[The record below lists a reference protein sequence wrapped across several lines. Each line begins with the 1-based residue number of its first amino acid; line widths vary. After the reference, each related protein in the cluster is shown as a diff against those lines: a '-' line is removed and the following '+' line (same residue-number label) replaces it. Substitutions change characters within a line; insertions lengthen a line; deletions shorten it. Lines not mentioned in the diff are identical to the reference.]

1 MNQPPVNA
9 SYANTL
15 ESSPSADFFS
25 PAQVQLNTMIKH
37 LETIGTQDHR
47 VTEKYLSAEGDEL
60 KRLLLQGHLNL
71 LAHNEQQASSV
82 TCADGHQRNHVRKN
96 TQRKL
101 TTLFGS
107 VTVTRR
113 GYSQRQQ
120 SSLFPMDASLNL
132 YSDQYTDG
140 IRERIVQD
148 VIDRSYDRAIEQHR
162 KTCSGIV
169 GKRQAMQLA
178 ESASCDFVDFYA
190 HRAVKD
196 EQTDDLLILSFD
208 GKGLVMLPDGL
219 RECTRKSAEKSRNN
233 LQTRLSPGEKKDR
246 KRMAQVATVY
256 TVLPHIRT
264 AESVINRDKEQDNV
278 INFRP
283 PVRNK
288 RVFASVERTAEQV
301 IEEAFDEALKRDPE
315 NKRQWVIVVDG
326 HPHQLSLIEKV
337 MARKRVDAMIIMD
350 FIHVLEYLWKAAYCL
365 YEKGSEAAE
374 SWVCE
379 GALRVLRGESAGVAR
394 GIRQSA
400 SKRQLKKREAM
411 DKCAGYLQKNQ
422 SRLRYGIAL
431 AEGLPIAS
439 GVIEGACRHL
449 INDRMDITGARWSLQ
464 GAEAI
469 LKLRSINSSGD
480 WDEYWNYHRSRSAS
494 RNYGDLV
501 ISGAT
506 S

>member
-1 MNQPPVNA
+1 MIQH
-9 SYANTL
+9 L
-15 ESSPSADFFS
+15 ESIDF
-25 PAQVQLNTMIKH
+25 
-37 LETIGTQDHR
+37 QDHGF
-47 VTEKYLSAEGDEL
+47 TEKYLSTEGDEL
-60 KRLLLQGHLNL
+60 KRLLFQGYLNKQ
-71 LAHNEQQASSV
+71 AHDEQQAASV
-82 TCADGHQRNHVRKN
+82 TGVDGHSRNHVRKN
-96 TQRKL
+96 TQR
-101 TTLFGS
+101 TITSLFGP
-107 VTVTRR
+107 VTVTRLS
-113 GYSQRQQ
+113 YNQRQK
-120 SSLFPMDASLNL
+120 SSLFPLDAELNL
-132 YSDQYTDG
+132 YADQYTDG
-140 IRERIVQD
+140 MRQRIVHD
-148 VIDRSYDRAIEQHR
+148 VIDRSYDRAIERHR
-162 KTCSGIV
+162 KTCTGIV
-169 GKRQAMQLA
+169 GKRQAMQLT
-178 ESASCDFVDFYA
+178 ESSSVDFVDFYEQ
-190 HRAVKD
+190 RTVND
-196 EQTDDLLILSFD
+196 EQTGDLLILSFD

-219 RECTRKSAEKSRNN
+219 RECTRKAAEKSKNN

-264 AESVINRDKEQDNV
+264 AESVMNRDKKQDNIV
-278 INFRP
+278 NFRP

-288 RVFASVERTAEQV
+288 RVFASVGRTAEQV
-301 IEEAFDEALKRDPE
+301 IEETFDEALKRDPD
-315 NKRQWVIVVDG
+315 NKRRWVIVVDG

-337 MARKRVDAMIIMD
+337 MMRKNVEAVIILD

-365 YEKGSEAAE
+365 HEKGSDAAE

-379 GALRVLRGESAGVAR
+379 RALRVLRGQSAGVAR

-400 SKRQLKKREAM
+400 SKRKLKKREAM

-422 SRLRYGIAL
+422 SRLRYDIAL

-480 WDEYWNYHRSRSAS
+480 WDEYWKYHRSRSEA

-501 ISGAT
+501 INGFT